1 MCSHAIIGCMKTY
14 VMNEKLRMRAYNA
27 LIDYIS
33 NLIRTDNPDFDR
45 IVDFRKPVDDSEWLH
60 VVWMTSNG
68 ETFENDYDFT
78 VLTRTCLISGE
89 EAADAGE
96 INETMS
102 SFLSKNRNDIAEK

>member
-1 MCSHAIIGCMKTY
+1 MKTY

-27 LIDYIS
+27 LIDYIG

-60 VVWMTSNG
+60 AVWMTSNG